1 MHCIVRARWIGE
13 AMIEADLAPD
23 LSGGGGVPRI
33 VVAAPDADGR
43 NGDRRWISHLE
54 HLDRPLPCTR
64 RNMVHPPLDIDVL
77 PSTSPPQSFPA
88 INLR

>member
-1 MHCIVRARWIGE
+1 MHFIVRARWIGV

-23 LSGGGGVPRI
+23 LSGGDGAPRI

-54 HLDRPLPCTR
+54 HLALFHALDATWFTTR
-64 RNMVHPPLDIDVL
+64 H
-77 PSTSPPQSFPA
+77 
-88 INLR
+88 